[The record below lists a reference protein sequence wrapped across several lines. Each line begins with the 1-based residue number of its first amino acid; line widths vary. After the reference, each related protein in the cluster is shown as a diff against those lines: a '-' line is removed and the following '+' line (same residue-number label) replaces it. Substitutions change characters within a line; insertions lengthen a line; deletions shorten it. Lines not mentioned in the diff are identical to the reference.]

1 MIRNNICKFIPQAK
15 RNEKLG
21 IINFVY
27 EKNNFL
33 NKEFRMASTYI
44 LFVICKNSGYFHTP
58 YKNYLVAENDVVL
71 AYPSTSFYFESNDEK
86 NNIEYAYISFIS
98 DSALDLINKTNFSK
112 MSLVQKNVDP
122 FLKEFWMK
130 SLSDSILSNLELLT
144 TAVLQYTFAILQ
156 KSSNDEVENFNEN
169 DNIAFLLKKR
179 IDETYNNPKTNLNSL
194 AHELGYSPNYL
205 SSIFEKKYDVS
216 FSKYINRLRINA
228 AEDLISKGL
237 KSIKQIS
244 LMCGFSDSF
253 YFSKKFKLHTK
264 KTPSEYIKDV
274 KNSYENS

>member
-27 EKNNFL
+27 EKDNFL

-44 LFVICKNSGYFHTP
+44 LFVICKNSGHFHTP
-58 YKNYLVAENDVVL
+58 YKNYPVAENDVIL

-144 TAVLQYTFAILQ
+144 TSVLQYTFAILQ
-156 KSSNDEVENFNEN
+156 KNSNDEEEKFNEN

>member
-1 MIRNNICKFIPQAK
+1 MIKNNICKFIPQVK
-15 RNEKLG
+15 RNEKMG

-27 EKNNFL
+27 EKDNFL

-44 LFVICKNSGYFHTP
+44 LFVICKNSGFFHTH
-58 YKNYLVAENDVVL
+58 YKSYPVDENDVVL
-71 AYPSTSFYFESNDEK
+71 AYPSTSFYFESKDNNK
-86 NNIEYAYISFIS
+86 NIEYAYISFIS
-98 DSALDLINKTNFSK
+98 DSTLDLISKTGFSK
-112 MSLVQKNVDP
+112 MSLVQRNVDP

-144 TAVLQYTFAILQ
+144 TSVLQYTFAILQ
-156 KSSNDEVENFNEN
+156 KNTTYNYEKYNEN
-169 DNIAFLLKKR
+169 DDIALLLKKR

-216 FSKYINRLRINA
+216 FSKYINKLRINA
-228 AEDLISKGL
+228 AEDLMSKGL

-244 LMCGFSDSF
+244 LMCGFSDAF

-264 KTPSEYIKDV
+264 KTPSEYIKYI
-274 KNSYENS
+274 KNSYENA